1 MVSSIY
7 RRASVALSKLYD
19 LLGALQWNTVGTRLI
34 LLNVFVRSCLT
45 FGAPVWA
52 TKSLVSHFPGE
63 PRALHS
69 LYVLYHRGLRLM
81 MGAPIDTRLAILH
94 ASACMPPLTL
104 PLAKSV
110 WRYFA
115 RLDAA
120 YTEEG
125 AQYL

>member
-1 MVSSIY
+1 M
-7 RRASVALSKLYD
+7 
-19 LLGALQWNTVGTRLI
+19 TRLT

-45 FGAPVWA
+45 FAAPVWA
-52 TKSLVSHFPGE
+52 AKPLLASFPDG

-69 LYVLYHRGLRLM
+69 LYVLYNRGLRLM
-81 MGAPIDTRLAILH
+81 MGAPLDTRVAILY

-120 YTEEG
+120 QSDVKY
-125 AQYL
+125 Q